1 MNKHGRSLGETKTHF
16 KMYKKGRNWMVAG
29 VAMTSFGL
37 SVVGFGT
44 QTAKADTATTDAD
57 TTAVST
63 ATTDDQEVALKTG
76 STSQAESTGTA
87 QAATSS
93 TTAATSKQAPTTA
106 AASTTDT
113 DKTVTEA
120 DESASTTVAK
130 ATASDDTTTDT
141 TPDTTTATKAGSTNS
156 ESTPVTVTTDD
167 TANTA
172 NQETATSAS
181 VETPTSIQGSETV
194 TNLKTAGDAA
204 FEAAKK
210 VASENY
216 KTLGTAQKIVRMA
229 DSAVYTLANGE
240 SVTTGADFTVNTAP
254 TGTDIADGTFGTSQW
269 RVSDDKVLH
278 IGAGEL
284 GTSHGTL
291 INSDGTRRWA
301 SSNWTAFQDN
311 IKTIDIEEGV
321 IAPVDV
327 SYLFDHLEN
336 LTTINGLDNLDTSK
350 TQNFTDMF
358 AENNR
363 LTNLKTEDLD
373 TSSATNLGGMFLMDI
388 DLYSLNLSTWDVSN
402 VTNFSYMFAYAGI
415 NSLDLT
421 NWVTTSGKSYGGMFS
436 EIGDLT
442 QITFG
447 TEFTIKPDMPTV
459 MINDEN
465 TPTTTGKANITYVS
479 NWIGVGA
486 GTVQDPQGLHLVDT
500 TYSGDPA
507 DADTYV
513 LNATNTVA
521 FEYMDTNT
529 GEILKTDKF
538 TGKIGTRGVYKVVVP
553 DGYIIAYNNP
563 ALDEIDY
570 VFSTDNNFAHTIVLR
585 AVMNETYV
593 QTYQSSVTKDDGT
606 VIATTSGKTT
616 YDLVLDKPTTSLGI
630 VASKIEAV
638 NSTTYEN
645 DVAKNASIT
654 DTIPDGYEVSAVH
667 VSLTGPTGTVVAMYY
682 NYRTQDATMTT
693 TSINPD
699 TGEKTVMDWAP
710 LAEQQGTTL
719 AANNKQ
725 GLDNLLK
732 WNGNQVTVGFDKLVG
747 QYLPYAIESIA
758 YTISPTAQTRTVNY
772 INKLDNTQVSSDTIN
787 GVTDESGTYTV
798 TAPTGYA
805 LAPGQATAIAYT
817 LAADNTV
824 PLEVSVIPA
833 ISKLPDESQTPSTLT
848 VHYVDQNGNSVTP
861 SVAQKGTI
869 GTPFTVTAPTISGYT
884 LVDPNQ
890 ATVDGTYAGN
900 AMALTLVYKAIPA
913 TTGTDTTGDDTTA
926 PATTTTSTTPA
937 QVVTTPTTATT
948 STSEDNANVTPTT
961 VEPEAVVTDES
972 AAQATTDSG
981 EKPVTTTD
989 NGKTIA
995 SVATIN
1001 VSSANTAAVSTSS
1014 KTTDMKV
1021 AATSATAKLPQTS
1034 ESTGVIGALIGA
1046 VLLSAA
1052 SLLGFGIKKQRRN

>member
-57 TTAVST
+57 ATAVST
-63 ATTDDQEVALKTG
+63 ATTDNQEVALKTG

-120 DESASTTVAK
+120 DERASTTVAK
-130 ATASDDTTTDT
+130 ATASDNATTAT
-141 TPDTTTATKAGSTNS
+141 TPDTTTATESGSTNS
-156 ESTPVTVTTDD
+156 ETAKATSATGTTDT
-167 TANTA
+167 TANTD
-172 NQETATSAS
+172 NQSSTATSAS
-181 VETPTSIQGSETV
+181 VETPTSIQSSEAV

-229 DSAVYTLANGE
+229 DSAVYTLASGDT
-240 SVTTGADFTVNTAP
+240 VTTGADFTVNATP

-284 GTSHGTL
+284 GISHATL
-291 INSDGTRRWA
+291 DSASGNYRWA
-301 SSNWTAFQDN
+301 ASNWTAFQDN
-311 IKTIDIEEGV
+311 IKKIDIEKGV
-321 IAPVDV
+321 TVPVDA
-327 SYLFDHLEN
+327 SYLFAELRNVTD
-336 LTTINGLDNLDTSK
+336 INGLENLDTSK
-350 TQNFTDMF
+350 TQNFTSMF
-358 AENNR
+358 ADIN
-363 LTNLKTEDLD
+363 DISDIDASVLD
-373 TSSATNLGGMFLMDI
+373 TSSATSLRGMFAD
-388 DLYSLNLSTWDVSN
+388 DVNLYSAHIEDWDVSK
-402 VTNFSYMFAYAGI
+402 VTDFSYMFSYSGMR
-415 NSLDLT
+415 SLDLSS
-421 NWVTTSGKSYGGMFS
+421 WDTSSGRLYDYMFQHMS
-436 EIGDLT
+436 KLT

-447 TEFTIKPDMPTV
+447 SGFTITPKMPTIV
-459 MINDEN
+459 TRDDNDQL
-465 TPTTTGKANITYVS
+465 ITLAD
-479 NWIGVGA
+479 WIGQ
-486 GTVQDPQGLHLVDT
+486 GTGTILDPQGREFVNT
-500 TYSGDPA
+500 TYSGNAA
-507 DADTYV
+507 DADTYF
-513 LNATNTVA
+513 LNATGKKTFLYNDSSTGAIIKTETV
-521 FEYMDTNT
+521 
-529 GEILKTDKF
+529 
-538 TGKIGTRGVYKVVVP
+538 TGKVGSSLTYQVAIP
-553 DGYIIAYNNP
+553 DGYTAVIGDPTTYDVWFTVDDGYTQYIN
-563 ALDEIDY
+563 IDPI
-570 VFSTDNNFAHTIVLR
+570 TE
-585 AVMNETYV
+585 ETYT
-593 QTYQSSVTKDDGT
+593 QTYKSSVTKADGT
-606 VIATTSGKTT
+606 PVATQSGTTT
-616 YDLVLDKPTTSLGI
+616 YDLVVVKPSLMETLTRGQ
-630 VASKIEAV
+630 IEAI
-638 NSTTYEN
+638 NSVTYEN
-645 DVAKNASIT
+645 EIAENASIT
-654 DTIPDGYEVSAVH
+654 DTIPDGYEISAVH
-667 VSLTGPTGTVVAMYY
+667 VSLTGPTGVVAMYY
-682 NYRTQDATMTT
+682 NYQTQDATMTT
-693 TSINPD
+693 TSIDAN
-699 TGEKTVMDWAP
+699 GQKTVLDWA
-710 LAEQQGTTL
+710 TL
-719 AANNKQ
+719 LDKEGVTVAQNNKQ
-725 GLDNLLK
+725 ALDQLLK
-732 WNGNQVTVGFDKLVG
+732 VNGNQVTVPFDKMVAGGNLA
-747 QYLPYAIESIA
+747 YSIESIA

-798 TAPTGYA
+798 TAPAGYA

-817 LAADNTV
+817 LAADNTA
-824 PLEVSVIPA
+824 PFEVSVIPA

-848 VHYVDQNGNSVTP
+848 VHYVDQNGKPVSS
-861 SVAQKGTI
+861 SVAQNGTI

-900 AMALTLVYKAIPA
+900 AMALTLVYKALPA

-937 QVVTTPTTATT
+937 QVVTTPTTETT
-948 STSEDNANVTPTT
+948 STSEANANVTPATA
-961 VEPEAVVTDES
+961 EPEAVVTDKN
-972 AAQATTDSG
+972 AAQATTDNG

-1001 VSSANTAAVSTSS
+1001 VSSANAAAVSTSS
-1014 KTTDMKV
+1014 KTTATKV
-1021 AATSATAKLPQTS
+1021 TAASATAKLPQTS
-1034 ESTGVIGALIGA
+1034 ETTGTLGALIGA